1 MIKTENENTKNNLI
15 RAHRKNEE
23 ELKNLHETK
32 LKRLSY
38 ELEERKTEVEELGGR
53 LKKTGKENENDLNRL
68 VGEKGKMRV
77 EHKENDIRNNE
88 RIRDLTTFYEK
99 QLQQERDNHLASET
113 NLRTFYDNEINSLK
127 EVIEA
132 K

>member
-77 EHKENDIRNNE
+77 EHKENDIRNNQ
-88 RIRDLTTFYEK
+88 RIRDLTTFYES
-99 QLQQERDNHLASET
+99 QLQQERNNHLASET

-127 EVIEA
+127 EVI
-132 K
+132 